1 MSSIAVSVCG
11 TAALAVAL
19 AGAIYAAN
27 ASFTRVPKRIRDTTT
42 SAWLRACAILTTIW
56 IGIWLIT
63 AIIRAVFVI
72 THRLPVFW
80 YGLGKHLAMLN
91 GLTGAS
97 AICLLLII
105 QTVIL
110 SISTW
115 NAGSSIRDFVHGPYR
130 FIILGLLLLL
140 PLSVASVVLS
150 EYQYLNSGDMGHLRS
165 IIALFLIDGLIAII
179 KLVAVGLNLI
189 FLRSKARS
197 SPVPYHKPLLIINLL
212 SFGRDAFQ
220 VIFKSLIR
228 LGLARKNGKHLPV
241 NAVVVLRVLNV
252 IIVAWVTVAC
262 LIMVVDIVADYASA
276 PAEPAVQPDEQPD
289 ETSPLLGRDE
299 SRVAMA
305 A

>member
-1 MSSIAVSVCG
+1 MSSIAVGVCG
-11 TAALAVAL
+11 PAALAVAL
-19 AGAIYAAN
+19 AGAIYAVN

-56 IGIWLIT
+56 IGIWLVT
-63 AIIRAVFVI
+63 AIINAVYII
-72 THRLPVFW
+72 THRLPLFL
-80 YGLGKHLAMLN
+80 YRLSQHLTMLN
-91 GLTGAS
+91 ALTGAS
-97 AICLLLII
+97 SICLLLII

-115 NAGSSIRDFVHGPYR
+115 NAGSPIRDFVHGAYR

-140 PLSVASVVLS
+140 PLSVASVALS
-150 EYQYLNSGDMGHLRS
+150 EYHYLNSGDMGHLRS
-165 IIALFLIDGLIAII
+165 IIALFLIDGLIAVI

-220 VIFKSLIR
+220 VIFISLIR
-228 LGLARKNGKHLPV
+228 LGLARKNGRYLPV
-241 NAVVVLRVLNV
+241 NAIVVLSVLSI
-252 IIVAWVTVAC
+252 IIVSWATVAC
-262 LIMVVDIVADYASA
+262 LIMVVDIVADYATA
-276 PAEPAVQPDEQPD
+276 PADPAVQPDEQPD

-299 SRVAMA
+299 SRVATA